1 MGLLDV
7 LNGMQN
13 GPRGQRDA
21 TASSQGM
28 SPLTM
33 AVLGLLAYKAFK
45 SFTGNQPAAETVGTP
60 RGTQPASRPGGPINA
75 GMSGGGLGDL
85 LSGGLGGL
93 LASGAAGSVLSGGL
107 NELLKQFQQSGQ
119 GDVAKSWVGT
129 GPNRRARADRTAA
142 RRRLGPA
149 AQPLCPRRAAAA
161 LRSRRRRRLRGP
173 CAATRHGDRGGAR
186 GARRRARREAR
197 AGGPARH
204 PLPRPGGT
212 RGPVSEMLPGS
223 TSVRATLSRRASQR
237 AERPTSA
244 TATRRSPG
252 LWRWPT
258 PRRTSSCSN
267 WTDLRPDRLLARH
280 ACGARGLARQ
290 PRTRSRARRSAGRRR
305 HEAQTRQR
313 RTVPST

>member
-13 GPRGQRDA
+13 GPRGQRDP

-45 SFTGNQPAAETVGTP
+45 SFTGNQPSAETVGTP

-129 GPNRRARADRTAA
+129 GPNKSISPNDLAKT
-142 RRRLGPA
+142 
-149 AQPLCPRRAAAA
+149 
-161 LRSRRRRRLRGP
+161 LRSDQIDTLMTQTGMSRDELI
-173 CAATRHGDRGGAR
+173 
-186 GARRRARREAR
+186 
-197 AGGPARH
+197 AGLSQV
-204 PLPRPGGT
+204 LPEVVDKLTPQGRVPT
-212 RGPVSEMLPGS
+212 EQE
-223 TSVRATLSRRASQR
+223 LSRS
-237 AERPTSA
+237 
-244 TATRRSPG
+244 
-252 LWRWPT
+252 L
-258 PRRTSSCSN
+258 
-267 WTDLRPDRLLARH
+267 
-280 ACGARGLARQ
+280 
-290 PRTRSRARRSAGRRR
+290 
-305 HEAQTRQR
+305 
-313 RTVPST
+313 